1 MTNFSTAFKVVN
13 ERNCPFYGVD
23 DWFVLNNQS
32 LKVPD
37 GLPSCLI
44 LVREFTGI
52 LFSMSPGTAP
62 ENPAGKNGVFTC
74 GGCTGI
80 IKFRI
85 DSMPEEADEPAVRSQ
100 ENEKSESREGV
111 SGKQQ
116 EKDVV
121 VSGSLE
127 EISPSELL
135 QFFHMHQ
142 KTGEIFLDLL
152 EGTARITF
160 REGAII
166 GARNGEKED
175 KDAIFSVL
183 GECRGKFSFVSGISE
198 SLKEVDDIGDFMMI
212 LLEGLKRLD
221 ESGAEGK

>member
-1 MTNFSTAFKVVN
+1 MTNFPTAFKVVN

-23 DWFVLNNQS
+23 DWFVLTNQT

-37 GLPSCLI
+37 GMPSCLI
-44 LVREFTGI
+44 LVREFTNI
-52 LFSMSPGTAP
+52 LFSITPGTAL
-62 ENPAGKNGVFTC
+62 ENPAGKNGVYTC

-85 DSMPEEADEPAVRSQ
+85 DAIPEEMEEPAVNSQ
-100 ENEKSESREGV
+100 KNNESESMEGF

-116 EKDVV
+116 KKGVV

-142 KTGEIFLDLL
+142 KTGKLFLDLI
-152 EGTARITF
+152 EGTARVAF

-166 GARNGEKED
+166 GARYGEKED

-183 GECRGKFSFVSGISE
+183 GESRGNFSFVSGIPE
-198 SLKEVDDIGDFMMI
+198 ALMEVDGIGDFMMI

-221 ESGAEGK
+221 ESRAENK